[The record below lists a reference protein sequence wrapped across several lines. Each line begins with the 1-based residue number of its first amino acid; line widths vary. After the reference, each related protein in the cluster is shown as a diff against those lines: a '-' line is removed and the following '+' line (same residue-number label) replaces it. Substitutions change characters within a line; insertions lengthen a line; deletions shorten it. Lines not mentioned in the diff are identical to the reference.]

1 MKSEKKR
8 IKIEKEILR
17 ENNSKSFTMCGRTCC
32 TLGPDLVPYACTI
45 VTKDRKLPQWKEAP
59 CGGHYE
65 PSTNVPP
72 TAYTPVLYTTDEVKH
87 GQKQDEDVLSKA
99 SSYDFFLFSYKK
111 MECFPKKCINN
122 GQTSKKSLL
131 KSGVRLEP
139 IIIEYIWGL
148 NVIFF
153 MAIIFY
159 LEKIRILLEE

>member
-17 ENNSKSFTMCGRTCC
+17 ENTFTMCGRTCC

-99 SSYDFFLFSYKK
+99 SYDFFLFSYKK
-111 MECFPKKCINN
+111 N
-122 GQTSKKSLL
+122 GMFSQKMHQQ
-131 KSGVRLEP
+131 RP
-139 IIIEYIWGL
+139 D
-148 NVIFF
+148 
-153 MAIIFY
+153 
-159 LEKIRILLEE
+159 

>member
-32 TLGPDLVPYACTI
+32 TLCPDLVPYACTI

-99 SSYDFFLFSYKK
+99 SYDFFLFSYKK

-139 IIIEYIWGL
+139 ILIEYIGAQCH
-148 NVIFF
+148 FF
-153 MAIIFY
+153 YGYYIVY